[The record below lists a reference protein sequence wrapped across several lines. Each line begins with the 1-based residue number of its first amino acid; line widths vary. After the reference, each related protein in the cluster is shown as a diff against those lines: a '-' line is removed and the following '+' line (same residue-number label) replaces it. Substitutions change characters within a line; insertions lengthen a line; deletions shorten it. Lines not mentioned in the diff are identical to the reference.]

1 MLAQAAHPV
10 NRQEPMPIRLH
21 TIRITA
27 MSARKFHARPPAM
40 SAVGEAMVLILY
52 GTSECHL
59 CEQAQEQV
67 LAAAGRPAIEIDV
80 AEDDGLYQRYGL
92 RIPVLRRQD
101 TGAELDWPFDTGA
114 VIALLGA

>member
-1 MLAQAAHPV
+1 MPGRTFHVRPLA
-10 NRQEPMPIRLH
+10 M
-21 TIRITA
+21 T
-27 MSARKFHARPPAM
+27 
-40 SAVGEAMVLILY
+40 AVGEGMVLILY

-59 CEQAQEQV
+59 CEQAQDQV
-67 LAAAGRPAIEIDV
+67 LAAAGRPAIEVDV

-101 TGAELDWPFDTGA
+101 TGAELDWPFDTVA

>member
-1 MLAQAAHPV
+1 M
-10 NRQEPMPIRLH
+10 
-21 TIRITA
+21 
-27 MSARKFHARPPAM
+27 
-40 SAVGEAMVLILY
+40 LILY

-67 LAAAGRPAIEIDV
+67 LAAAGRPGHRDRCRR
-80 AEDDGLYQRYGL
+80 DDGLYQRYGL

-114 VIALLGA
+114 VITARA